1 MDDLY
6 DIVIPDPVSLWP
18 PGPAWFVL
26 AGLILV
32 GIACVVW
39 LRYRRWQRDAYRRT
53 ALEQLDTTH
62 TIPEIS
68 LLLKRVALVSYD
80 RREVAGLAGTDWI
93 EFLRNTGGRFAD
105 DDGRLLAAAYRN
117 PATDRGANTV
127 SPPPLDSLVSSAR
140 AWIRN
145 HHV

>member
-1 MDDLY
+1 MDDLF

-26 AGLILV
+26 AGLIVAGVAYL
-32 GIACVVW
+32 VW
-39 LRYRRWQRDAYRRT
+39 LRFRKWQRDTYRRT
-53 ALEQLDTTH
+53 ALEQLDTIH
-62 TIPEIS
+62 TISEIS

-80 RREVAGLAGTDWI
+80 RRKVAGLAGTAWI
-93 EFLRNTGGRFAD
+93 EFLRSTGGRFD
-105 DDGRLLAAAYRN
+105 DHDGRLLAAAYQN
-117 PATDRGANTV
+117 PTTDKSADPA
-127 SPPPLDSLVSSAR
+127 PPAHLDSLVSAAR